1 LEIYLRYHQTP
12 HYKEIVLNLK
22 MRIVIGNIIDNK
34 NMETTVETKIVIEVK
49 IVRHIKQLSKMHLLR
64 QLKV

>member
-1 LEIYLRYHQTP
+1 
-12 HYKEIVLNLK
+12 

-49 IVRHIKQLSKMHLLR
+49 IIRRIKQLSKMHLLR